1 MRLDKNELT
10 KKISQMKSI
19 LPKNPSMGALQGILL
34 KDGYVTASNT
44 EVTVKAKLEGVEGCP
59 GVIPAKMIDFI
70 SSLPA
75 GDMVL
80 DFHQDM
86 VVLEMGEIKNK
97 FKTFPAD
104 GFAYERQ
111 NFSVQMLTSVSAA
124 RLKKAMGHVI
134 NAIPTGSNNQMMNG
148 MYFECKSGRLN
159 IVGLDGHR
167 AVWDSLELDG
177 DFQFIVPKATVEK
190 LLQLDLNG
198 DIRIS
203 CDQYAAIFETE
214 DYEVYTR
221 LIDGNYFAY
230 RKMFIFGEIHTS
242 IEKKLLVDAINRA
255 KLCGSLEDKVPVVLD
270 IKGTAIQIT
279 YKSLFTNYQEE
290 VPLQTDVGE
299 GLRIAFNP
307 KFLLDS
313 LKVFENDKV
322 QLIFTSAKFP
332 VAIKADDSDMTALVL
347 PVNFKE
353 A

>member
-1 MRLDKNELT
+1 
-10 KKISQMKSI
+10 
-19 LPKNPSMGALQGILL
+19 
-34 KDGYVTASNT
+34 
-44 EVTVKAKLEGVEGCP
+44 
-59 GVIPAKMIDFI
+59 
-70 SSLPA
+70 
-75 GDMVL
+75 MVL

-86 VVLEMGEIKNK
+86 VVLEMGKIKNK

-111 NFSVQMLTSVSAA
+111 NFSGQMLTSVSAA

-148 MYFECKSGRLN
+148 MYFECKNGKLN

-203 CDQYAAIFETE
+203 CDLYAAIFETE

-230 RKMFIFGEIHTS
+230 RKMFIFGVIHTS

-307 KFLLDS
+307 KFLMDS

-332 VAIKADDSDMTALVL
+332 VVIEDEESAMVALVL

>member
-34 KDGYVTASNT
+34 KDGYLTASNT

-111 NFSVQMLTSVSAA
+111 NFSGQMLTSVSAA

-203 CDQYAAIFETE
+203 CDQYAAIFEAE

-290 VPLQTDVGE
+290 VPLQTDVGK

-307 KFLLDS
+307 KFLMDS

-322 QLIFTSAKFP
+322 QLLFTSAKFP
-332 VAIKADDSDMTALVL
+332 VVIEDEESAMVGLVL
-347 PVNFKE
+347 PVKFRD
-353 A
+353 